1 MKNLHVALPTPVK
14 CSSSFSIVHTQT
26 RYKSLKLACAD
37 DCMDGWD
44 ESVKRTIRPFDKP
57 SHRVSTQNQILQ
69 FYFILFVYEFFFW
82 RNKRQLHQWRKGEGE
97 EGIVIGKSASS
108 FFTSTS
114 LTRECVC
121 WCKATPWKKIRSS
134 KLIRVSTKEIIE
146 LHLIRMKTHT
156 NEDQHLAA
164 ARD

>member
-1 MKNLHVALPTPVK
+1 MTHISRKMKIKTMKNLHVALPTPVK
-14 CSSSFSIVHTQT
+14 CSSSFDIIVHTQT

-44 ESVKRTIRPFDKP
+44 ESEKRTIRPFHKP
-57 SHRVSTQNQILQ
+57 SHRVSKPNTT
-69 FYFILFVYEFFFW
+69 ILFYIVCVWIFFW

-114 LTRECVC
+114 YTH
-121 WCKATPWKKIRSS
+121 S
-134 KLIRVSTKEIIE
+134 RVYWW
-146 LHLIRMKTHT
+146 
-156 NEDQHLAA
+156 
-164 ARD
+164 